1 MSMNKNLR
9 SGPPS
14 TQVERKILGA
24 QWSAN
29 MAACVSSRFSDTH
42 MHEHTCACICNTH
55 THTQFLQG
63 LVLAVKAFTTILCVF
78 FLSTG
83 LLKMLINTP
92 SPDLCLS
99 SHTQSSCHFPSSP
112 LLPLTSVAA
121 ASRTVC
127 SPSSRGSAQC
137 SGLRVLAQPQAALP
151 ALSVWSGHKALC
163 QVGQRPIQTS
173 RELI

>member
-1 MSMNKNLR
+1 
-9 SGPPS
+9 
-14 TQVERKILGA
+14 
-24 QWSAN
+24 
-29 MAACVSSRFSDTH
+29 
-42 MHEHTCACICNTH
+42 
-55 THTQFLQG
+55 
-63 LVLAVKAFTTILCVF
+63 
-78 FLSTG
+78 
-83 LLKMLINTP
+83 MLINMP

-99 SHTQSSCHFPSSP
+99 SHTQSSCNFPPSP

-137 SGLRVLAQPQAALP
+137 SGLRVLAQPQPALP

-173 RELI
+173 REPIQEIRGCFPWSHSKTPQGGLRTPDTIPPTVSCFSLPLLSYFSTSPPSFLPLSPPLSFSHPEKNLIPLQLGVVVFQFPHGG